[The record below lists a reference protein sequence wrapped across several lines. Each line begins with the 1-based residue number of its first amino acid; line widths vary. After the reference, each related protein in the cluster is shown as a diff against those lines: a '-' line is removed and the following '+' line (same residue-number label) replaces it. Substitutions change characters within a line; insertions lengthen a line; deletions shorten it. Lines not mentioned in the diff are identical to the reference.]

1 MPKTDRFY
9 KRGTMAKSTA
19 ENTFLRLKTVLDVLT
34 EGVWS
39 GDALNAGQV
48 LAEAT
53 ARVPFNEHEAE
64 LLSGGIPRGHKTLT
78 SATAKLVKA
87 GWLVKG
93 RSGWT
98 ITEDGMRATVA
109 YPDAVSFAT
118 ALDAGTPVPADI
130 PVPAAPAGFVRKTT
144 AVAEVPAP
152 AAKTEAKKTTR
163 KTPAKK
169 AAAAVGKAAKVIED
183 AVEPVVK
190 AVRKG
195 KAPAKADEAAAA
207 AEPFEGPDVETLPQ
221 PEAVAVAGDFNTIL
235 GAPENW
241 APQYDEAQM
250 EFDFLDQLW
259 KKTAELPAGHYTFK
273 IALNRSWNENYGA
286 FGTFDG
292 PNHELYHDGGMVTIR
307 YNHSTRDITIN

>member
-1 MPKTDRFY
+1 
-9 KRGTMAKSTA
+9 MAKSTA

-53 ARVPFNEHEAE
+53 ARVPFNDHERE

-93 RSGWT
+93 RTGWT

-109 YPDAVSFAT
+109 FPDPVSFAS
-118 ALDAGTPVPADI
+118 ALDAGTPVPAET
-130 PVPAAPAGFVRKTT
+130 PVPTAPEGFVRPPFATAETT
-144 AVAEVPAP
+144 APVETAT
-152 AAKTEAKKTTR
+152 KTETKKPAK

-169 AAAAVGKAAKVIED
+169 AAAAVGKAAKVLED

-195 KAPAKADEAAAA
+195 KAPAATTEAEAPAAVGS
-207 AEPFEGPDVETLPQ
+207 FEDPDVETHPQ

-259 KKTAELPAGHYTFK
+259 KKSAELPAGHYTFK
-273 IALNRSWNENYGA
+273 IALNRSWDENYGA

-292 PNHELYHDGGMVTIR
+292 PNHELYHDGGTVTIR
-307 YNHSTRDITIN
+307 YDHRTRDITIH

>member
-1 MPKTDRFY
+1 
-9 KRGTMAKSTA
+9 MAKSIA
-19 ENTFLRLKTVLDVLT
+19 DNTDVRLKTVLHVLT

-39 GDALNAGQV
+39 GDSLNAGEV

-53 ARVPFNEHEAE
+53 ARVPFSDHEAA

-109 YPDAVSFAT
+109 FPDADSFAA
-118 ALDAGTPVPADI
+118 ALDAGTPVPADVAI
-130 PVPAAPAGFVRKTT
+130 P
-144 AVAEVPAP
+144 PAP
-152 AAKTEAKKTTR
+152 APVAMAAAATKAPAKKAPAKR
-163 KTPAKK
+163 TPAKK
-169 AAAAVGKAAKVIED
+169 AADAVEKAAKAIED
-183 AVEPVVK
+183 AIEDVVEPVVK
-190 AVRKG
+190 AVRSRKTAPKNAT
-195 KAPAKADEAAAA
+195 KAVPKAKAETPA
-207 AEPFEGPDVETLPQ
+207 VETFPQ

-241 APQYDEAQM
+241 APQYDEAQLTL
-250 EFDFLDQLW
+250 DALDQLW
-259 KKTAELPAGHYTFK
+259 KISADLPAGSYTFK
-273 IALNRSWNENYGA
+273 IALNRSWDENYGA

-292 PNHELYHDGGMVTIR
+292 PNHELHHDGGTVTIR
-307 YNHSTRDITIN
+307 YDHRTRDITIN